1 MPVCWHD
8 LLRRQNMEPIT
19 KPFWMSKT
27 LWFNVLSIII
37 LVIEYFIA
45 NEMFPTL
52 LQWESLAIIVINAVI
67 RLFFTETKLEK

>member
-1 MPVCWHD
+1 
-8 LLRRQNMEPIT
+8 MEPIT